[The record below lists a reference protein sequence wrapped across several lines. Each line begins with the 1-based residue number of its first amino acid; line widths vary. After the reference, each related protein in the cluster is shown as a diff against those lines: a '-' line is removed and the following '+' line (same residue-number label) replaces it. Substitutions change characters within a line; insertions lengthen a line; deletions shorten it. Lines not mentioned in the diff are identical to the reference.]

1 MGKPKLPSSSIFYLP
16 IAVAQ
21 LSAKRKLPTL
31 PLYPLRYLNEIPF
44 NPFFKSFSSP
54 SATSVALGSFL
65 LNSGLTK
72 GKPDS
77 CRNRLSISKGGF
89 VIIIS
94 FCSLC
99 THIAYR
105 DSKLN
110 LILTFACNKHLPS
123 IGSSRII
130 NIQSHK
136 IGKVATSQLGE
147 VG

>member
-54 SATSVALGSFL
+54 SATSVAFRFL
-65 LNSGLTK
+65 LTQFRINKK
-72 GKPDS
+72 GSLILVVIDFQYQKV
-77 CRNRLSISKGGF
+77 GF

-105 DSKLN
+105 DSN
-110 LILTFACNKHLPS
+110 LILSLPS
-123 IGSSRII
+123 R
-130 NIQSHK
+130 
-136 IGKVATSQLGE
+136 ATNTFPLLAPP
-147 VG
+147 V

>member
-72 GKPDS
+72 
-77 CRNRLSISKGGF
+77 RE
-89 VIIIS
+89 
-94 FCSLC
+94 
-99 THIAYR
+99 A
-105 DSKLN
+105 
-110 LILTFACNKHLPS
+110 
-123 IGSSRII
+123 
-130 NIQSHK
+130 
-136 IGKVATSQLGE
+136 
-147 VG
+147 

>member
-72 GKPDS
+72 GSPDS

-89 VIIIS
+89 CHNHK
-94 FCSLC
+94 FLFPLY
-99 THIAYR
+99 AYCVQR
-105 DSKLN
+105 LKLN